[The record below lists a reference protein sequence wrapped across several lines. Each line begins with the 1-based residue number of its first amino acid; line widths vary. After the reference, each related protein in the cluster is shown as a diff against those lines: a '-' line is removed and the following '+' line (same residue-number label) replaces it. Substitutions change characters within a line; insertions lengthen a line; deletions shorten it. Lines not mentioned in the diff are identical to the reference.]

1 MGKIVKGRAVPR
13 GFSLVEVLVVI
24 AVIGIL
30 FGLVLPAVQAA
41 REGARR
47 SQCAN
52 NLKQIGIA
60 LVIYADANGT
70 FPPLNLP
77 DYRLPNGLGTVIHHV
92 HSPLARMLG
101 GLEQRSLYNAINF
114 DLLPDLSEGVWANE
128 TCMKTSIAGFLC
140 PSDGGTIVEG
150 YARVNYRFNV
160 GPTPYSASNDSR
172 RLGPFCALRGN
183 SPADF
188 PDGLSN
194 TIGASER
201 LRGDWTKGV
210 FRQGGDY
217 PAFLSPDVLVDAPDK
232 VAAIC
237 RAAPRVFV
245 ESRGG
250 ESWFLSGYLFT
261 DYNHCTTPNA
271 PGDCIYNS
279 TIAEPLSGRVNLAGV
294 STASSVH
301 PGGVNTLRMDGGVQF
316 VRDGVDLRHWR
327 SLATR
332 SGGEIVGSNAY

>member
-1 MGKIVKGRAVPR
+1 MRSIAKCRAAAR

-30 FGLVLPAVQAA
+30 LGLVLPAVQAA
-41 REGARR
+41 REAARR

-60 LVIYADANGT
+60 LLIYADSNGT

-77 DYRLPNGLGTVIHHV
+77 DYQLPQGGGTVIHHV

-114 DLLPDLSEGVWANE
+114 DLLPALSEGAAAND
-128 TCMKTSIAGFLC
+128 TCMKTTISGFLC
-140 PSDGGTIVEG
+140 PSDGGAIVEG
-150 YARVNYRFNV
+150 YGRVNYRFNI

-172 RLGPFCALRGN
+172 RLGPFCAVRGN
-183 SPADF
+183 GPADF
-188 PDGLSN
+188 LDGLSN
-194 TIGASER
+194 TIGVAER

-210 FRQGGDY
+210 FREGGDY
-217 PAFLSPDVLVDAPDK
+217 PAFLSPDVLVDDPDK

-237 RAAPRVFV
+237 RAAPRLSF

-261 DYNHCTTPNA
+261 DYNHCTTPNT
-271 PGDCIYNS
+271 PGDCIYNNG
-279 TIAEPLSGRVNLAGV
+279 IVEPLFARVNLAGV

-301 PGGVNTLRMDGGVQF
+301 PGGVNTLRMDGGVHF
-316 VRDGVDLRHWR
+316 VGDGVDLRLWR

-332 SGGEIVGSNAY
+332 SGGEIVDPP